1 MLVDYQE
8 EGNTEVDTSVPRA
21 SDYDFIAGYEAIKAE
36 VKSGGTQVVKEVGI
50 IVRPPTTEP
59 KMEPRVPLT
68 FAELSR
74 SLGVKKT
81 KSDRERERKEK
92 KRLEL
97 HIQMMLVI
105 DENRM
110 LTEEDDILFLMI
122 CAGAI
127 H

>member
-1 MLVDYQE
+1 LANYE
-8 EGNTEVDTSVPRA
+8 ADTPAPPA
-21 SDYDFIAGYEAIKAE
+21 SNYDFLAGYEAIKAE

-74 SLGVKKT
+74 TLGIKKT
-81 KSDRERERKEK
+81 RSDREREREEK

-97 HIQMMLVI
+97 HKQMMLVI